1 MVEWELG
8 AVFVGV
14 PAAKPVGLSPNQT
27 IFLSDVAEALE
38 ITAKLTDAVAGEVTR
53 EWDTAARAYVQRLD

>member
-1 MVEWELG
+1 VGTRGGVRRG
-8 AVFVGV
+8 ACGE
-14 PAAKPVGLSPNQT
+14 AGGSIANQT